1 MCSHMSQTEK
11 KMRASLANV
20 DNRNKETKD
29 VIRRKDKWNRGYIVR
44 SSTHVENE
52 GDVFTLRHGY
62 TKIGDTFIQRWAGE
76 RERRISAKILR
87 PSKKKKKKKG
97 FHFRWCHRPLCI
109 FQWRS
114 SFLLIVCREYDSL
127 SLSISWPLAF
137 ILFRAFSA
145 GNDSDVKESYIVS
158 YILAAALCVY
168 LPFSL
173 LPLVVSC
180 SNRFPPSIRL
190 VIICRHRPKNRLL
203 HSSPFSAVRSWAES

>member
-1 MCSHMSQTEK
+1 MKSRVYCSLVYT
-11 KMRASLANV
+11 
-20 DNRNKETKD
+20 
-29 VIRRKDKWNRGYIVR
+29 RRKRRRRLYV
-44 SSTHVENE
+44 
-52 GDVFTLRHGY
+52 RHGY

-145 GNDSDVKESYIVS
+145 ANDSDVKESYIVS